1 MNATDPKY
9 IASRAMMIVQSL
21 KDGDDE
27 PGDFDTAYG
36 ILCRF
41 AVDVLNDAQG
51 AVLDALRRPREEA
64 HNALSHLSQRLYNM
78 SKEVIDQ
85 LREPKG
91 CGHGDD

>member
-21 KDGDDE
+21 TDGDDQPE
-27 PGDFDTAYG
+27 DFDTAYG

-91 CGHGDD
+91 CSHGDD